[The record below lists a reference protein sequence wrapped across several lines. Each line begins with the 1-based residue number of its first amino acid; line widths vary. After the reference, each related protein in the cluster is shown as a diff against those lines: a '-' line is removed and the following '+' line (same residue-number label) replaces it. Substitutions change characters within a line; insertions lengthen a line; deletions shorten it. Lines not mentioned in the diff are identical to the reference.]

1 VECTNCHAP
10 LRPNAH
16 FCNVCGTQQ
25 PAPVRP
31 SGLAS
36 TAGDDDSSMRLKRPP
51 RVPRQIDEL
60 DISEQETS
68 EPHAVI
74 TRQLPDRDART
85 SPPPDAEVAT
95 WENADTLEGPTAPL
109 AYESA
114 DRARLAPGA
123 AASHGRTVPLSEDQR
138 SAVPVEAMHASPAEE
153 DQWSAVPPS
162 RSEEGRLS
170 WPLPLGSIVA
180 GQFRVQSLLSS
191 VPDPASGENVYIVT
205 DLKGFERCWSC
216 GMDYGAA
223 GEVERFCRECGADML
238 AREYVMRERRATTGA
253 LPAGEEATTAASPEE
268 RRLTL
273 GSRTYRVAPRVSEP
287 SPFPSGPR
295 LVAAW
300 ATDTGKSRPGE
311 QNEDSV
317 GAFVLGRAHD
327 SYSEP
332 LALAIVADGLG
343 GHVSGQD
350 ASRLVVRVLTSHI
363 LREVAAPSLT
373 LRSSDRP
380 PFEALK
386 EVMLEGARAANAA
399 VFNPNRELGVDMG
412 STIVAALVVGDTAC
426 ILNAGDSRAYAFDAD
441 GLRRITTDHSLVEQL
456 IAGGLIGP
464 DERYTHPQ
472 RSQIFRSL
480 GAEEDQDVD
489 VFEQRLRPGMRLL
502 LCCDGLWEMVR
513 DPQIAIIL
521 RETPHPQEACDRLV
535 QAANEHGGEDNIS
548 AVLLDVFA

>member
-1 VECTNCHAP
+1 VECINCHAP

-16 FCNVCGTQQ
+16 FCNVCGAQQ
-25 PAPVRP
+25 PVSVRP

-36 TAGDDDSSMRLKRPP
+36 TAGEDDSGLRLKRPP

-60 DISEQETS
+60 DISELETS

-74 TRQLPDRDART
+74 TRQLRDHDARP
-85 SPPPDAEVAT
+85 SPPPDAEVAA

-114 DRARLAPGA
+114 DRARLAPDA

-138 SAVPVEAMHASPAEE
+138 SAVPPSRIAERTPR
-153 DQWSAVPPS
+153 VVPS
-162 RSEEGRLS
+162 RSEEGHLS

-191 VPDPASGENVYIVT
+191 APDPASGENVYIVT

-223 GEVERFCRECGADML
+223 GAVERFCRECGADML

-253 LPAGEEATTAASPEE
+253 LPPSEDATTAASPEE
-268 RRLTL
+268 RRFTL
-273 GSRTYRVAPRVSEP
+273 AGRAYRVAPRVSEP
-287 SPFPSGPR
+287 SPFPRGPR
-295 LVAAW
+295 LVVAW
-300 ATDTGKSRPGE
+300 ATDTGKARPGE

-317 GAFVLGRAHD
+317 GTFVLGRAHD

-350 ASRLVVRVLTSHI
+350 ASRLVVRVLTGHI

-386 EVMLEGARAANAA
+386 EVMLQGARAANAA
-399 VFNPNRELGVDMG
+399 VFNANRELGVDMG

-456 IAGGLIGP
+456 IAGGLISP

-480 GAEEDQDVD
+480 GAEEDQEVD

-513 DPQIAIIL
+513 DPQIASIL